1 MTTIRALMKTELIT
15 ISPSESVSVAA
26 RRMAETGVGALL
38 VVQDGKLL
46 GLCSER
52 DVVERVVA
60 AGKDPGTTPVEQIA
74 TKALETVTPDTRL
87 RRCAEI
93 LRAGGFRH
101 LPVVVEGRPVG
112 ILSARDF
119 FAHVV
124 GRLEQVVD
132 HAKYRKDLG
141 EGVDPY
147 DHAGGSYGR

>member
-1 MTTIRALMKTELIT
+1 MTTIRSLMKTQLVT
-15 ISPSESVSVAA
+15 ISPSEAVSVAA
-26 RRMAETGVGALL
+26 QRMAQTGVGALL
-38 VVQDGKLL
+38 VVKDGKLL

-60 AGKDPGTTPVEQIA
+60 AGNDPAATTVEQVA
-74 TKALETVTPDTRL
+74 TKVLETVTPDTRL

-101 LPVVVEGRPVG
+101 LPVVADGRPVG

-119 FAHVV
+119 FEHVV

-132 HAKYRKDLG
+132 HEKYRKDLG
-141 EGVDPY
+141 DGVDPY
-147 DHAGGSYGR
+147 DHPGGSYGR